1 MSIAR
6 KEKRREEKKAEWPEY
21 FNIQSTVGK
30 EPSKDSE
37 RVATKEE
44 NEEEKE
50 EDDRG
55 SALSYPREESTLT
68 GYELIV

>member
-6 KEKRREEKKAEWPEY
+6 EEKRREEKKAEWPEY
-21 FNIQSTVGK
+21 FNIRSTVEK
-30 EPSKDSE
+30 ELSKDSE

-50 EDDRG
+50 EDDQG
-55 SALSYPREESTLT
+55 SVLS
-68 GYELIV
+68 